1 MTDYERLKQVTEEI
15 DALLSK
21 NVKQSDSDF
30 QAWHNKAIRILNKL
44 FGDESYEVKDFKK
57 TPFTLMAYYSGTP
70 ESSFVNKCKKDLL
83 TTKSIFI
90 SYLDELNEE
99 GVENIE
105 PTSIDFSN
113 VFIVHGHD
121 GELKNEV
128 ALLLEKQ
135 KIKGIVLSEQVNA
148 GQTIIEKFEKNSDQC
163 RAAII
168 LMTADDEGKSL
179 HESDYQK
186 RARQNVV
193 FEAGYFMGKLGRN
206 KVIIIVEAGIEIPS
220 DLQGVV
226 YTDKANWKFQV
237 LAELKNIGYTVD
249 ANLLF

>member
-15 DALLSK
+15 DVLLSK
-21 NVKQSDSDF
+21 NVKQSDPDF

-44 FGDESYEVKDFKK
+44 FGDESYEVKDFKNR
-57 TPFTLMAYYSGTP
+57 PFTLMAYYSGTP

-99 GVENIE
+99 DEENIE

-135 KIKGIVLSEQVNA
+135 KIKGVVLSEQINA

-163 RAAII
+163 YS
-168 LMTADDEGKSL
+168 GS
-179 HESDYQK
+179 
-186 RARQNVV
+186 VV
-193 FEAGYFMGKLGRN
+193 KT
-206 KVIIIVEAGIEIPS
+206 KI
-220 DLQGVV
+220 
-226 YTDKANWKFQV
+226 
-237 LAELKNIGYTVD
+237 
-249 ANLLF
+249 